1 MKMYVHEIH
10 SLKDFNRS
18 YSKDIHTYIL
28 NYLSTYISIHDLYLM
43 AIFIFTYYMSN
54 IQYDVMKPFMR
65 KKDKRKNVVFLPST
79 KSAWAILLVAV

>member
-1 MKMYVHEIH
+1 MAIQDIALHENFDI
-10 SLKDFNRS
+10 SDA
-18 YSKDIHTYIL
+18 KDIHTYIL
-28 NYLSTYISIHDLYLM
+28 NYLNKYFSIHDLDLM
-43 AIFIFTYYMSN
+43 AICIFTYYMSN

>member
-1 MKMYVHEIH
+1 MAIQDIALHENFDI
-10 SLKDFNRS
+10 SD
-18 YSKDIHTYIL
+18 SKDIHTYIL
-28 NYLSTYISIHDLYLM
+28 NYFNSYLSIHDLDLM
-43 AIFIFTYYMSN
+43 AICIFTYYMSN